1 MTDDPEAYG
10 CSLDV
15 APLAP
20 LLARLH
26 NEAKG
31 DRKKFILA
39 APKLLLAR
47 SRGAPAFQNALQN
60 LLKDAFIPVSAQQG
74 RFLYLT
80 ARAVAAR
87 RIVEFGTSFGI
98 STLYLAAAVRD
109 NGGGLVVGSELQPT
123 KHARALDHVSEA
135 GLERFVDIR
144 LGDALKTLAAIDP
157 GIDMVLLDGWK
168 ELYIPII
175 ELLTP
180 KLRSGAVVLADN
192 IFTFKRTLK
201 PFVDRMR
208 SGHGFISMTTPL
220 GDGLEF
226 SVKVGA

>member
-1 MTDDPEAYG
+1 MTSDTGTYG

-26 NEAKG
+26 HEAKG
-31 DRKKFILA
+31 DRKKFLLA
-39 APKLLLAR
+39 TPKLLLGR
-47 SRGAPAFQNALQN
+47 LRGAAAFQDALQG
-60 LLKDAFIPVSAQQG
+60 LLKEAFIPVSAQQG

-80 ARAVAAR
+80 ARAIAAR

-98 STLYLAAAVRD
+98 STLYLAAAVHD

-123 KHARALDHVSEA
+123 KHARALSHVREA

-144 LGDALKTLAAIDP
+144 LGDAVKTLATIEH

-168 ELYIPII
+168 DLYVPII

-180 KLRSGAVVLADN
+180 KLRPGAVVLADN
-192 IFTFKRTLK
+192 IFTFKRTLR
-201 PFVDRMR
+201 PFVARMR

-226 SVKVGA
+226 SVKVV